1 MWHKLEVLS
10 APFGL
15 VGNDY
20 NIGRKIMQFRRVK
33 SLSAMA
39 FAIGSVLA
47 APAMAQT
54 GSLKVASTL
63 REIFDNLPL
72 YVALEG
78 GLYKKHG
85 IDVEVTHFKG
95 GGDVVR
101 AVSGGAGDIG
111 MVGTSAAIVAAS
123 RGAPLKIFSAWS
135 APSFGIYFIVPVDSP
150 IKTVEDIAGKKVGFT
165 RPGSVTH
172 TGLMAVQKAKNIQAQ
187 GIPVGSAGDGWAMA
201 KVGRVDVTWHS
212 APDVYSLIDRKEGRI
227 LIDIAEYLKEYQQ
240 GSLVALE
247 ATLAKRKGD
256 IAKFSTAIEE
266 ANKMIASSPAAAAMH
281 GAKGMK
287 LPAEKLQEMIKTMPK
302 DFFKLGPP
310 TAANFAGSLE
320 EAVATGGLKTAR
332 DYNSMV
338 DKSLFAAS
346 K

>member
-1 MWHKLEVLS
+1 ME
-10 APFGL
+10 
-15 VGNDY
+15 
-20 NIGRKIMQFRRVK
+20 FRRCRI
-33 SLSAMA
+33 LLQA
-39 FAIGSVLA
+39 FAGFVLGA
-47 APAMAQT
+47 AFVVPAMAQT

-85 IDVEVTHFKG
+85 INVEVTHFKG

-135 APSFGIYFIVPVDSP
+135 APSFGIYYIVPVNSP
-150 IKTVEDIAGKKVGFT
+150 IKSVEDIAGKKVGFT

-172 TGLMAVQKAKNIQAQ
+172 TGLMAVQKAKNIKTQ

-201 KVGRVDVTWHS
+201 KAGRVDVTWHT
-212 APDVYSLIDRKEGRI
+212 APDVYSLIDRKEARI
-227 LIDIAEYLKEYQQ
+227 LIEIADYLKEYQQ

-247 ATLAKRKGD
+247 AALAKRKGD
-256 IAKFSTAIEE
+256 IAKFLAAIEE
-266 ANKMIASSPAAAAMH
+266 ANKMITEFPAAAAEY

-287 LPAEKLQEMIKTMPK
+287 LSAEKLRGMIKTMPK
-302 DFFKLGPP
+302 NFFELGPP
-310 TAANFAGSLE
+310 TTANFAGSLE
-320 EAVATGGLKTAR
+320 EAVATGGLKKAG

-338 DKSLFAAS
+338 DKGFFAAS